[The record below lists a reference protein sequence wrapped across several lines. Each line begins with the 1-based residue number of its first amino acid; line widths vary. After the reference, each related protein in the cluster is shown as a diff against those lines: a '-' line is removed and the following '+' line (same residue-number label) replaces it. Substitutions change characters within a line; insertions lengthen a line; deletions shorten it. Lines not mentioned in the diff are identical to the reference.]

1 MIQFRH
7 ARLNEYH
14 CAMLSDLLHLQDDPA
29 QPRVLVADAVSEE
42 GLAFTPTLRH
52 RGYHPDVLAA
62 LAQHGLVDMTRAGEG
77 SFRVYVT
84 PVGRDYYDDMCALT

>member
-14 CAMLSDLLHLQDDPA
+14 CAMLSDLLLLQDDPA
-29 QPRVLVADAVSEE
+29 QPRVLVEDAVGEQ
-42 GLAFTPTLRH
+42 GLAFQPPLRH
-52 RGYHPDVLAA
+52 RGYHPDVLAT

-77 SFRVYVT
+77 LFRVYVT

>member
-14 CAMLSDLLHLQDDPA
+14 CAMLSDLLQLQDDPA
-29 QPRVLVADAVSEE
+29 QPRVLVEDALDDA
-42 GLAFTPTLRH
+42 GLAFRPPLRR
-52 RGYHPDVLAA
+52 RGYHPDILAA
-62 LAQHGLVDMTRAGEG
+62 LAQHGLVDLTRAGDG
-77 SFRVYVT
+77 VFRVYVT

>member
-14 CAMLSDLLHLQDDPA
+14 CAMLSDLLQLQDDPER
-29 QPRVLVADAVSEE
+29 PRVLVEDALDDA
-42 GLAFTPTLRH
+42 GLAFRPPLRR
-52 RGYHPDVLAA
+52 RGYHPDILAA
-62 LAQHGLVDMTRAGEG
+62 LAQHGLVDLTRAGDG
-77 SFRVYVT
+77 LFRVYVT

>member
-14 CAMLSDLLHLQDDPA
+14 CAMLKDILDLQDDPA
-29 QPRVLVADAVSEE
+29 EARILVADAVGDA
-42 GLAFTPTLRH
+42 GLAFQPALRR
-52 RGYHPDVLAA
+52 RGYHPDILAR
-62 LAQHGLVDMTRAGEG
+62 LAQLGLVDMTKAGEG
-77 SFRVYVT
+77 LFRVYVT

>member
-14 CAMLSDLLHLQDDPA
+14 CAMLSDLLQLQDDPA
-29 QPRVLVADAVSEE
+29 APRVLVEDAVGEQ
-42 GLAFTPTLRH
+42 GLAFQPQLRH
-52 RGYHPDVLAA
+52 RGYHPDVLAS
-62 LAQHGLVDMTRAGEG
+62 LVQHGLVDMTRAGEG
-77 SFRVYVT
+77 LFRVYVT